1 MKILFINAGG
11 GGFAST
17 IDVPEGCTVGA
28 LFLEQVGGDPK
39 SYLIRANRLPTTIHQ
54 VLQEGDRVSVTPLK
68 IEGAAAN

>member
-39 SYLIRANRLPTTIHQ
+39 SYLIRVNRLPTTIHQ
-54 VLQEGDRVSVTPLK
+54 VLQENDRISVTPLK